1 MKKQFLWTVLWVFTS
16 GGAWAAPVTAVSVSH
31 PKTNTTVTHPT
42 TAVAVSH
49 PRTVAPVTHPKTT
62 VTVTRPQTSVP
73 VSHPTTNAPVS
84 HPTTSVP
91 VTHPQTTATSSD
103 KSAAPEPTKQAV
115 DNSATAPAAQQKG
128 SMMSNYQAPKAK
140 DFKAAKLGGG
150 EQGLGKTNEAEKDAA
165 AASLKPPK
173 ALEFED
179 TANSNLKSKL
189 TEKVKEKTK

>member
-1 MKKQFLWTVLWVFTS
+1 MKRQFLWTVLLGFIS
-16 GGAWAAPVTAVSVSH
+16 AGAWAAPVTTTSVSR

-42 TAVAVSH
+42 TAVTVSH
-49 PRTVAPVTHPKTT
+49 PQTPTVPVTHPTT
-62 VTVTRPQTSVP
+62 AVTVIHPQTS
-73 VSHPTTNAPVS
+73 APVS
-84 HPTTSVP
+84 HPTTDVSVSHPTTAAP

-103 KSAAPEPTKQAV
+103 KSTAPQPTKQAV
-115 DNSATAPAAQQKG
+115 DNSAPAQAAQKG

-140 DFKAAKLGGG
+140 DLKAAKLGGG